1 MKKKSP
7 KKKNLRQII
16 PLKVN
21 LSVCVHSEHFPFH
34 TILPHFLSNHSM
46 IKRQRLSN
54 KHVIRAIRIM
64 WKM

>member
-34 TILPHFLSNHSM
+34 TILPHFF
-46 IKRQRLSN
+46 
-54 KHVIRAIRIM
+54 VEP
-64 WKM
+64 